1 MSILRDCMSFMN
13 FPGRPLASGVSI
25 GVKFPKWLLASA
37 AYFVVG
43 FLLMPL
49 VSRPANAQ
57 EEAHLPNAPSQ
68 YASAKN
74 DDIVVAQQTEPSGIN
89 VRDLAIDSHRPPRTL
104 DRQFVLLN
112 SLLVAATLADAEL
125 TLHCVNSLSCRE
137 LNPILGSHPTRG
149 RMYAIAVPLTAV
161 SVYLSYHYKRKS
173 PSKGWWKVY
182 PITFSAVHSVGPIYY
197 LLASHTH

>member
-1 MSILRDCMSFMN
+1 MD
-13 FPGRPLASGVSI
+13 FPRRSLTSGVSI
-25 GVKFPKWLLASA
+25 AVTFPKWLLAQA
-37 AYFVVG
+37 TYFVVG
-43 FLLMPL
+43 FVLMPL

-68 YASAKN
+68 YASAKDN
-74 DDIVVAQQTEPSGIN
+74 DILGTQQPEPSGIT
-89 VRDLAIDSHRPPRTL
+89 VRDLAIDSYRPPRTI
-104 DRQFVLLN
+104 DRQFILLN
-112 SLLVAATLADAEL
+112 SLLVAATLTDAEL
-125 TLHCVNSLSCRE
+125 TLHCVNSLNCRE

-149 RMYAIAVPLTAV
+149 RMYALAVPLTAL

-182 PITFSAVHSVGPIYY
+182 PITFSAVHTVGPIYY